1 MGVERSEVRK
11 IYGVD
16 EATGDE
22 EDRDPRFATNAMQYD
37 YVLRTDRVKELT
49 ENFVRKFE
57 DELAGDERLADGK
70 ELETPVSRS
79 G

>member
-1 MGVERSEVRK
+1 
-11 IYGVD
+11 
-16 EATGDE
+16 
-22 EDRDPRFATNAMQYD
+22 MQYD